1 MEWEDAGGGGR
12 RTNVIPGA
20 ASATILRACTKL
32 IRTWSI
38 PGAEEP
44 RHHLNIDAMSIDV
57 GPLAWNK
64 SKSYIK
70 QSIEVGVRGK
80 M

>member
-1 MEWEDAGGGGR
+1 MQAGVGAEPMSSQVLLVR
-12 RTNVIPGA
+12 RYYV
-20 ASATILRACTKL
+20 LACTKL

-38 PGAEEP
+38 PGAEQP
-44 RHHLNIDAMSIDV
+44 RHHLSIDIMAIDG
-57 GPLAWNK
+57 GPCAWNK
-64 SKSYIK
+64 SKSHIK